1 MKARLEG
8 QWGLMGDVRMR
19 LAEGWKVVEMAGRR
33 AEERKDGDAVG
44 GMKRVDGRV
53 MEAIE
58 EA

>member
-1 MKARLEG
+1 LEG
-8 QWGLMGDVRMR
+8 QRGLMGDVRLR
-19 LAEGWKVVEMAGRR
+19 LAEGRKVVEMAGRR
-33 AEERKDGDAVG
+33 AEERTDGDAVG